1 MIVLDLCCKAGGCS
15 KGFADAGFCVVGV
28 DVEPQPNYPFEFYCD
43 DGLAFL
49 SKYGGDFDLISVSP
63 PCQNYSKSAMQWRK
77 AGKVYPDL
85 ISSFRELLIKTGKPY
100 VIENVPGAPLI
111 NPIFLN
117 GAMFGLFVHR
127 PRFFECSFP
136 VVQPI
141 MPIVP
146 KPVKM
151 GRPVKDGDYIQPV
164 GHFSGAAYARKQMQ
178 ISWMTKSE
186 LSQAIPPAYTEYIA
200 RQFIANTPSFL
211 TPLAPDR
218 LRRMPSVANPLQASL
233 FAEVPPAT
241 IGGR

>member
-1 MIVLDLCCKAGGCS
+1 MSDLIVVDICCKAGGCS
-15 KGFADAGFCVVGV
+15 KGFADAGFRVVGV
-28 DVEPQPNYPFEFYCD
+28 DIETQPNYPYEFYCD
-43 DGLAFL
+43 NGFDFL
-49 SKYGGDFDLISVSP
+49 SRHGRDFDLISVSP
-63 PCQNYSKSAMQWRK
+63 PCQKYSKSTQQWRK

-85 ISSFRELLIKTGKPY
+85 IASFRELLIKTGKPY

-136 VVQPI
+136 VAQLV

-164 GHFSGAAYARKQMQ
+164 GHFSGVAYARKQMQ
-178 ISWMTKSE
+178 IDWMTQEE
-186 LSQAIPPAYTEYIA
+186 LTQAIPPMYTKYIA
-200 RQFIANTPSFL
+200 KQFLKTFAK
-211 TPLAPDR
+211 PLG
-218 LRRMPSVANPLQASL
+218 
-233 FAEVPPAT
+233 T
-241 IGGR
+241 